1 MLHGYFDI
9 PTFHYF
15 EEKNTWSGSNYT
27 NFSYRIDPI
36 LGDEKELYVRV
47 WYGTKCVTEVTDFVQ
62 NITKNTLKRVLKTFW
77 QT

>member
-27 NFSYRIDPI
+27 NFSYRIEPV

-47 WYGTKCVTEVTDFVQ
+47 W
-62 NITKNTLKRVLKTFW
+62 
-77 QT
+77 

>member
-47 WYGTKCVTEVTDFVQ
+47 W
-62 NITKNTLKRVLKTFW
+62 KTILSFSVP
-77 QT
+77 TVMVSL